1 MGKAKR
7 GEKNIK
13 TNSSLLF
20 RKKEITTYIPSL
32 KKKAFPF
39 LIIILSSYPKVTWK
53 QINSTLLLPPP
64 KKIPFPMK
72 SVKKIT
78 TIKKREKKERQRL
91 IKNHLNLHASTIH
104 RSFQTTLTGTK
115 KNKRKLVEG
124 TRKKKGRFS
133 NTGGSSLKRNISML
147 IPTRAL
153 IPVIWNAR
161 QDLEELEAS
170 PRIG

>member
-53 QINSTLLLPPP
+53 QINSTLLPPP
-64 KKIPFPMK
+64 KKKLPMK

-91 IKNHLNLHASTIH
+91 IKNHLNLHAPTIH

-115 KNKRKLVEG
+115 KNKRKWKALE
-124 TRKKKGRFS
+124 KKKGGIGFP
-133 NTGGSSLKRNISML
+133 
-147 IPTRAL
+147 IPAVRRSKEIFRCWFQREHL
-153 IPVIWNAR
+153 SR
-161 QDLEELEAS
+161 
-170 PRIG
+170 

>member
-1 MGKAKR
+1 
-7 GEKNIK
+7 
-13 TNSSLLF
+13 
-20 RKKEITTYIPSL
+20 
-32 KKKAFPF
+32 
-39 LIIILSSYPKVTWK
+39 
-53 QINSTLLLPPP
+53 
-64 KKIPFPMK
+64 MK

-91 IKNHLNLHASTIH
+91 IKNHLNLHAPTIH

-153 IPVIWNAR
+153 IPVI
-161 QDLEELEAS
+161 
-170 PRIG
+170 